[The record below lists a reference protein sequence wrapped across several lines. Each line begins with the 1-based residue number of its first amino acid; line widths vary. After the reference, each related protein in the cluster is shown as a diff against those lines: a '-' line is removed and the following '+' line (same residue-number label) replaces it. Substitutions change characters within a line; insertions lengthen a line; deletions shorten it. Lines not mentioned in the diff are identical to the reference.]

1 MSERKYTIPRK
12 ANGDPATF
20 EFVDS
25 VEHLYRLSLARRSV
39 YIDYIGRGQILPAS
53 SLIHRQALELIKR
66 ITAKQ
71 IRIYPKPKNK
81 MEDRKND

>member
-1 MSERKYTIPRK
+1 MSERKYPIPRK

-39 YIDYIGRGQILPAS
+39 YIDYIGRGQI
-53 SLIHRQALELIKR
+53 HRQALELIKR

>member
-1 MSERKYTIPRK
+1 MSERKYPIPRK

-39 YIDYIGRGQILPAS
+39 YIGRGQILPAS

-66 ITAKQ
+66 ITARQ

>member
-1 MSERKYTIPRK
+1 MSERKYPAPRK
-12 ANGDPATF
+12 AKGDPATF
-20 EFVDS
+20 ELVDS

-39 YIDYIGRGQILPAS
+39 YIGISQILPAS
-53 SLIHRQALELIKR
+53 SLMHRQAIELIKR
-66 ITAKQ
+66 IEARQ